1 MTEIGNSPI
10 SAATAGGVRQAT
22 NFKVVVTIDGEIPD
36 VRPGFTCTADITTAE
51 RENAVSVPIQA
62 LTVRELTFDPQGKAV
77 KAPKPEGQAAAR
89 PLDAGRRGR
98 RAQARLHKK
107 EVEGVFVVDKD
118 NRAEFVQVKTG
129 VAGDK
134 YFEVLEGL
142 KAGDRVITG
151 PFASVRNISDGTQV
165 KVEATRRPKW
175 RPAEAGGRRPFMYQV
190 FESLKIALAAI
201 WANKLRS
208 FLTVLGN
215 IVAVTSIIAVVS
227 LVQGIDDY
235 VSDAIVS
242 DLGVGTFQVQ
252 RFGMIRSEEEF
263 EKVAGN
269 PLITEKD
276 AAAVR
281 KASLV
286 KSVMTQ
292 ANSSAEVRYK
302 DRSIESV
309 SVYSVSRDYAEFGG
323 YKIERGRLVTP
334 MEIDRKRP
342 VAIIGW
348 DVADKLFPDED
359 PLDKVISVAGSH
371 VRVVGVNEKK
381 GSIFGNSQDQ
391 FALIP
396 IGLGAKLFG
405 ARQRIEV
412 TAKPADPR
420 ETDRRWKRRRWNCAS
435 SAA

>member
-1 MTEIGNSPI
+1 
-10 SAATAGGVRQAT
+10 
-22 NFKVVVTIDGEIPD
+22 
-36 VRPGFTCTADITTAE
+36 
-51 RENAVSVPIQA
+51 
-62 LTVRELTFDPQGKAV
+62 
-77 KAPKPEGQAAAR
+77 
-89 PLDAGRRGR
+89 
-98 RAQARLHKK
+98 
-107 EVEGVFVVDKD
+107 
-118 NRAEFVQVKTG
+118 
-129 VAGDK
+129 
-134 YFEVLEGL
+134 
-142 KAGDRVITG
+142 
-151 PFASVRNISDGTQV
+151 
-165 KVEATRRPKW
+165 
-175 RPAEAGGRRPFMYQV
+175 
-190 FESLKIALAAI
+190 
-201 WANKLRS
+201 
-208 FLTVLGN
+208 
-215 IVAVTSIIAVVS
+215 
-227 LVQGIDDY
+227 
-235 VSDAIVS
+235 
-242 DLGVGTFQVQ
+242 
-252 RFGMIRSEEEF
+252 MIRSEEEF

-286 KSVMTQ
+286 KAVMTQ
-292 ANSSAEVRYK
+292 ANAGAEVRYK

-359 PLDKVISVAGSH
+359 PLDKVISIAGSH

-412 TAKPADPR
+412 TAKPANPK
-420 ETDRRWKRRRWNCAS
+420 ETDQAMEEATVELRIQRRLKPSRANNFGIVTSDTFLGMFRQITAGIFGVLIGVVALSLVVGGIVIMNIMLMVVSERTAEIGLRKALGAKRRHIIWQFLIESVALSTMGGVVGTALGFGTAWLVTKFTPMPAS
-435 SAA
+435 VHIYSVLMGIGMTAVVGLFFGLYPSIKAARLDPIEALRRE